1 MLILVRRIGLWRAG
15 GSVDPWNNRFC
26 LLGIALIRKTS
37 KTTSL
42 LCSNEEGGWGKDG
55 GRMERVLDGRVEEI
69 NRAWPYYNWLSRV
82 FITVT
87 VIDLRFGPL
96 PQEMEGGGGSS
107 DSVIVPQ
114 NYEFR
119 CVPCFSPS

>member
-1 MLILVRRIGLWRAG
+1 
-15 GSVDPWNNRFC
+15 
-26 LLGIALIRKTS
+26 
-37 KTTSL
+37 
-42 LCSNEEGGWGKDG
+42 
-55 GRMERVLDGRVEEI
+55 MERVLDGRVEEI
-69 NRAWPYYNWLSRV
+69 NRAWPYYNWLPRV

-119 CVPCFSPS
+119 CVPCFSPSQDSILGLANGSIIFTFTLNRIRLPMYAG